1 LEGPPCSRT
10 SWQGWREETSEWDP
24 GGGGD
29 PDVTGSGVETLLGGE
44 EPSLKGE
51 QEHLLSLLSS
61 IVAKRR
67 REKNPKRK
75 SKVMRD
81 GYQRK
86 MNEIFIAIK
95 CLMATVMNVIL
106 IPACPLMRVVLKNI
120 HHTLVIQ
127 MVKQTIQLFRE
138 RYTQM

>member
-1 LEGPPCSRT
+1 MSRMRSSSSEEEERSTTEIFLEGPPCSRT

-51 QEHLLSLLSS
+51 QELLLSLLSS

-67 REKNPKRK
+67 REKTL
-75 SKVMRD
+75 SEKV
-81 GYQRK
+81 K
-86 MNEIFIAIK
+86 
-95 CLMATVMNVIL
+95 
-106 IPACPLMRVVLKNI
+106 
-120 HHTLVIQ
+120 
-127 MVKQTIQLFRE
+127 
-138 RYTQM
+138 